1 MDIWSLFVKYKL
13 VIMSDTLLFCFTVV
27 KDFYSCVELGNFFLP
42 VIMLYFS
49 SSFFF
54 IAQQPLWAKVSSLL
68 RLRDHTQIHHA
79 L

>member
-1 MDIWSLFVKYKL
+1 MNIWSLFVKYKL

-27 KDFYSCVELGNFFLP
+27 KDFYSCVELGNFLLP

-54 IAQQPLWAKVSSLL
+54 YSS
-68 RLRDHTQIHHA
+68 TA
-79 L
+79 LYGGPPRSFEV